1 MITNLRLA
9 PHNIVPAIWLPGR
22 HARINPASPARTH
35 ARAHALTQMPE
46 TNVITNLQLAPHGI
60 VRAIWPQAGS
70 EAALGLDLLKGV

>member
-1 MITNLRLA
+1 
-9 PHNIVPAIWLPGR
+9 
-22 HARINPASPARTH
+22 
-35 ARAHALTQMPE
+35 MPE